1 MAFESDFILDIN
13 DLPMSHFYTYK
24 YEIIEYFMLPNSDEW
39 LRKLVSKAR
48 TEHDIPEITKIC
60 TKGRFHTCK
69 KYYEMYDPHYDKEF
83 IMNALKVLPV
93 DIKNNALLKDIP
105 KFSLNLYSQLF
116 LKKYDNRVFE
126 KILICTK
133 WHDIYERFNSN
144 SKYKVF
150 CEKIKKELDKYP
162 GCADYLGCLFLRELP
177 FIDYFKNIENNWYYD
192 LRVAY
197 AESDLNRA
205 ILMQFNP
212 DFFPFL
218 KGIKMKREA
227 EEKKRR
233 RLLGESLQID
243 NIKLPDVPE
252 TLRIQSKYL
261 DYLPEASKK
270 AVGTLQPL
278 KSYQLEL
285 VSSVDNNTINHILW
299 IPEKAGK
306 ISIISH
312 IANNHFQLHCK
323 EQQLTRILLL
333 VPHFKYVHDYKNY
346 LRGLCSDLLNVD
358 GIADYERN
366 FTNIN
371 SILAHDFVVMSGQMF
386 LDLIKVNNPDY
397 KLYLQDFS
405 LIFMDHCEISLEG
418 HPYCSFIKF
427 YNENNN
433 KKPKLIGITESLGR
447 HLENNEDNSM
457 NALGDLC
464 YNFSASKID
473 IVKNN
478 AEDFYKDVSKGFQ
491 EIVICLSTPNFFI
504 QIINR
509 ESYTIEKEISNVLSE
524 LLSDDNFKELKFP
537 GIEDTGTYYEYC
549 DSVIQIIQQQS
560 DENIKKSLLSA
571 IDFLCCLSFTLSIH
585 NVIPT
590 EYSFENCVSTLRRW
604 SQNCDESQL
613 LSKKLLESYNRILQS
628 RNDPKYKTIL
638 DEKKLSLVRLEHIIK
653 QSIKKNF
660 KSKIFIR
667 VSNEIVALTLD
678 RWLSNNDFMEKYNCI
693 HTYVI
698 NVSDQDPQN
707 EEEDTIYHDR
717 IRKFKDGKINIL
729 ISTDVCQNDIDI
741 STLDCFISYNCPITY
756 TKYIGNFKTTDGY
769 PKNMALIVTEGLLE
783 LDDQKLFEKDRM
795 TNCIVRRLRKMSDY
809 EFQSFIEE
817 RKKCNNIRN
826 KNYVE
831 VIKEYCNKNE
841 NAVYDISCSS
851 CMTYLCSSKDVG
863 IFENITNIIV
873 TPDIWSKVT
882 YITDK
887 HYKYTKAF
895 MRVGLVCCKVC
906 KKDNA
911 VDDINENNTLG
922 TIIKLRQ
929 GFVIKLVPKNLFFT
943 DTVTKEQHYMRGLNA
958 IETNLSLGNE
968 ISEDDFLEYCQES
981 MCRDP
986 EMHLLFMKKMSN
998 YISACRSSMYHK
1010 DI

>member
-13 DLPMSHFYTYK
+13 DLPLSHFYTYK

-60 TKGRFHTCK
+60 TKGRFYTCK
-69 KYYEMYDPHYDKEF
+69 RYYEMYDPHHDKEF
-83 IMNALKVLPV
+83 IMDALKVLPV
-93 DIKNNALLKDIP
+93 DIKNHALLKDIP
-105 KFSLNLYSQLF
+105 QFSLNLYSQLF
-116 LKKYDNRVFE
+116 LKKYDERVFE
-126 KILICTK
+126 KILLCTK

-144 SKYKVF
+144 SKYQVF
-150 CEKIKKELDKYP
+150 CEKIKKELDRYP

-243 NIKLPDVPE
+243 NIKLPDVPK

-270 AVGTLQPL
+270 AV
-278 KSYQLEL
+278 
-285 VSSVDNNTINHILW
+285 
-299 IPEKAGK
+299 
-306 ISIISH
+306 
-312 IANNHFQLHCK
+312 
-323 EQQLTRILLL
+323 
-333 VPHFKYVHDYKNY
+333 
-346 LRGLCSDLLNVD
+346 
-358 GIADYERN
+358 
-366 FTNIN
+366 
-371 SILAHDFVVMSGQMF
+371 
-386 LDLIKVNNPDY
+386 
-397 KLYLQDFS
+397 
-405 LIFMDHCEISLEG
+405 
-418 HPYCSFIKF
+418 
-427 YNENNN
+427 
-433 KKPKLIGITESLGR
+433 
-447 HLENNEDNSM
+447 
-457 NALGDLC
+457 
-464 YNFSASKID
+464 
-473 IVKNN
+473 
-478 AEDFYKDVSKGFQ
+478 
-491 EIVICLSTPNFFI
+491 
-504 QIINR
+504 
-509 ESYTIEKEISNVLSE
+509 
-524 LLSDDNFKELKFP
+524 
-537 GIEDTGTYYEYC
+537 
-549 DSVIQIIQQQS
+549 
-560 DENIKKSLLSA
+560 
-571 IDFLCCLSFTLSIH
+571 
-585 NVIPT
+585 
-590 EYSFENCVSTLRRW
+590 
-604 SQNCDESQL
+604 
-613 LSKKLLESYNRILQS
+613 
-628 RNDPKYKTIL
+628 
-638 DEKKLSLVRLEHIIK
+638 
-653 QSIKKNF
+653 
-660 KSKIFIR
+660 
-667 VSNEIVALTLD
+667 
-678 RWLSNNDFMEKYNCI
+678 
-693 HTYVI
+693 
-698 NVSDQDPQN
+698 DPQN

-729 ISTDVCQNDIDI
+729 ISTDVSQNDIDI

-809 EFQSFIEE
+809 EFQSLIEE
-817 RKKCNNIRN
+817 RKKSNDIRN

-831 VIKEYCNKNE
+831 VMKEYCNKNE

-882 YITDK
+882 YVIDK
-887 HYKYTKAF
+887 HYKYTRAF

-906 KKDNA
+906 KKNNG
-911 VDDINENNTLG
+911 VDDIDENNTLG
-922 TIIKLRQ
+922 TIIKLGQ
-929 GFVIKLVPKNLFFT
+929 GFVIKLAPKNLFFT
-943 DTVTKEQHYMRGLNA
+943 DTVTKEQHYKRGWNA
-958 IETNLSLGNE
+958 VETNLSLGNE

-998 YISACRSSMYHK
+998 YISVCRNSVYHK